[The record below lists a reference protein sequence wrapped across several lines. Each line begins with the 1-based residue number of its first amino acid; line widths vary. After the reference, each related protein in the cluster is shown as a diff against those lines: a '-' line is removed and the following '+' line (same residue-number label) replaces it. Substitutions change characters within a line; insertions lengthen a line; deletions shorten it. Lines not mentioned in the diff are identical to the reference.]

1 MIDHHSFLIIVSAV
15 VGLSK
20 AQDTRIGNVFQKGI
34 SGGQKRRVSMGVEL
48 LTLPKLVQRSALPV

>member
-1 MIDHHSFLIIVSAV
+1 V
-15 VGLSK
+15 VGLTK

-48 LTLPKLVQRSALPV
+48 LTLPKLVRRSGLAVSKAIINEF